1 MDTLIKSYQ
10 PIRSEDEL
18 YLWIGAVV
26 ALLAFGA
33 MGFVIRKEFSYEE
46 QSKKWLI
53 ALLLFIVGL
62 IASGTA
68 VFSWLSQQRIGKV
81 AIYTDHLILGKTEIP
96 FGQIKRINIEREE
109 EKSFVNPNIVQKK
122 YDLLFIENLEGEVFV
137 VSGQAYPVRE
147 MLQGVRQAIDKWKNR
162 SDSETLE

>member
-68 VFSWLSQQRIGKV
+68 VFFLAEPAANREGSNLYRSFDTGKNGD
-81 AIYTDHLILGKTEIP
+81 TLWS
-96 FGQIKRINIEREE
+96 N
-109 EKSFVNPNIVQKK
+109 KK
-122 YDLLFIENLEGEVFV
+122 DQY
-137 VSGQAYPVRE
+137 
-147 MLQGVRQAIDKWKNR
+147 
-162 SDSETLE
+162 